1 MWIFKTHVFKLS
13 FLKRVLL
20 KVLMTKMKTQLTK
33 FIIPPKIRS
42 SESRFSE
49 QKPAPLIFH
58 TIHSLGF
65 VNRKLAEDSLEKFRS
80 QSEIKKLET
89 NLMQTNASR

>member
-20 KVLMTKMKTQLTK
+20 KVLMTKIYNT
-33 FIIPPKIRS
+33 PKLRS

-80 QSEIKKLET
+80 QSEIK
-89 NLMQTNASR
+89 N